1 VTKEYRVLQV
11 IKETRV
17 LQVNGGPGVQLEIK
31 VQQEN
36 QVLKVKQE
44 EQEILA

>member
-1 VTKEYRVLQV
+1 VRKVTKEYRVLQV

-36 QVLKVKQE
+36 KVL
-44 EQEILA
+44 

>member
-17 LQVNGGPGVQLEIK
+17 LQVNGGSGVQLEIK
-31 VQQEN
+31 VQQVN
-36 QVLKVKQE
+36 QVLKVKPE
-44 EQEILA
+44 EQEILE